1 MMCSDGSTSCS
12 YLIIIACFFE
22 KLDSTF
28 SQHALEHFQ
37 VKHAPS
43 DRGGWKP
50 VRVKENA
57 IKQRDGASGLILSD
71 RSL

>member
-1 MMCSDGSTSCS
+1 VQTEAHHA
-12 YLIIIACFFE
+12 LILLLSHAFFE
-22 KLDSTF
+22 KPDSTF

-37 VKHAPS
+37 VKHAS
-43 DRGGWKP
+43 SEGGGWKP
-50 VRVKENA
+50 VRLKENA